1 MSLGRAEVQQ
11 AESLRRLAENFPR
24 PLRFL
29 AVGGLG
35 LLTDLSV
42 FTLIPD
48 HGSHPIASRVVSL
61 ALATFVTWR
70 LNRAVT
76 FDPSGRVQRHEAAR
90 YAAVTVVAQG
100 VSFAV
105 FTGLVLTILARH
117 PQFALVAGAAVGALF
132 SYLGQFFFAF
142 APARKAS
149 DAPALAGRRGESAL

>member
-11 AESLRRLAENFPR
+11 ADSLRRLAENFPR

-61 ALATFVTWR
+61 AIATFVTWR

-76 FDPSGRVQRHEAAR
+76 FDPSGRVQGGEAAR
-90 YAAVTVVAQG
+90 YAAVTVAAQS

-105 FTGLVLTILARH
+105 FTGLVLTILARY
-117 PQFALVAGAAVGALF
+117 PQFALIAGAAIGALF
-132 SYLGQFFFAF
+132 SYLGHFLFAF
-142 APARKAS
+142 APSRKAGE
-149 DAPALAGRRGESAL
+149 APFPAGRRGEGTP